1 MEAGITF
8 STVAERFGW
17 NLRIAR
23 QRVGLTQRELAAR
36 LGMEFTCDISV
47 WETGKQSPRIDT
59 VVRLA
64 EALEIDPGELL
75 RETKGLG
82 ANRP

>member
-23 QRVGLTQRELAAR
+23 RKAGLSQRELAER
-36 LGMEFTCDISV
+36 MGQSQRRVVE
-47 WETGKQSPRIDT
+47 WESGKLCPRIGSI
-59 VVRLA
+59 VRLA
-64 EALEIDPGELL
+64 EALEIDPGVLL
-75 RETKGLG
+75 RETRGLCS
-82 ANRP
+82 